1 MQGLFIKV
9 DFNSN
14 EDSSDEKTVK
24 IFCVIRRFTEIGY
37 HSSIRYWRI
46 KVVSSKVVAGS
57 RYIS

>member
-24 IFCVIRRFTEIGY
+24 IFCGEED
-37 HSSIRYWRI
+37 
-46 KVVSSKVVAGS
+46 
-57 RYIS
+57 